1 MPSVKTKPITNT
13 GTGATG
19 WAGLVKINEVAQK
32 AHSNIFDGKIP
43 SLPVPW
49 IPQIAVYNTL
59 ILNVNKLYFT
69 EMKITSLEN
78 KIKKVEPLYLENWG
92 PSFWPGC

>member
-1 MPSVKTKPITNT
+1 MPSVKTQLITTDT
-13 GTGATG
+13 GSTG

-49 IPQIAVYNTL
+49 KPQIAVYNSL
-59 ILNVNKLYFT
+59 IYNVNKLYFT
-69 EMKITSLEN
+69 EMKITSLES
-78 KIKKVEPLYLENWG
+78 KIEKIEP
-92 PSFWPGC
+92 

>member
-1 MPSVKTKPITNT
+1 MPTVKTQPTTLGI
-13 GTGATG
+13 GPTG

-49 IPQIAVYNTL
+49 KPQIAVYNSL
-59 ILNVNKLYFT
+59 MYNVNKLYFT
-69 EMKITSLEN
+69 EMKITSLKS
-78 KIKKVEPLYLENWG
+78 KIEKIEP
-92 PSFWPGC
+92 